1 MWGIIRPSAVPIGSG
16 TSRVAR
22 VHRTTTTATLL
33 VTVAVSA
40 LSGCVTVQRPAA
52 PALPAVPSHASVPRP
67 DGSAEPQVVQAPARE
82 ALELINP
89 SHHPKP
95 ATHPPHHAPAP
106 PPPAAQAPVP
116 RSPQHPHPYP
126 HPHPHPKPHHPRQ
139 PGADIPDV
147 VKSVPKNTQDV
158 CALGKKY
165 GGWQSDSPQSIIC
178 GQTYGR

>member
-1 MWGIIRPSAVPIGSG
+1 MWGIIRPSAVPNRAG

-52 PALPAVPSHASVPRP
+52 PAPPAAPTQASVPRP

-82 ALELINP
+82 ALELVNP
-89 SHHPKP
+89 SHRPKP
-95 ATHPPHHAPAP
+95 ATHPPHHAPVQP
-106 PPPAAQAPVP
+106 PQAAQAPVP
-116 RSPQHPHPYP
+116 RTHQHSHPQA

-139 PGADIPDV
+139 SGADIPDV